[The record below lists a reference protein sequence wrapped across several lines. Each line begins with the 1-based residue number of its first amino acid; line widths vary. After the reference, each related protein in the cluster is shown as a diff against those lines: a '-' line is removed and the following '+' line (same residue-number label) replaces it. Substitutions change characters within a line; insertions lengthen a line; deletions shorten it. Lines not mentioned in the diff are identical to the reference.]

1 MKNLLLT
8 TAIAFALTM
17 PAYAAGTH
25 GGGHDAVKTEETD
38 GHGDHGGHGDEN
50 AEEAHD
56 GDDHADGHAEMS
68 IGKPGTE
75 ADVTRT
81 VDVTMLETDD
91 GEMLFTPTSL
101 DIAKGET
108 IRFNIMN
115 NGELEHEFVIDTLAG
130 NAEHKE
136 LMAKFDMEHDD
147 PNSVRLDEGGSG
159 EIIWTF
165 ANEGTFEFACLIPG
179 HYESGMHGPI
189 TVGEKQAQAEVILAT
204 SVIEYTAGKIKKI
217 NAKSGKVTIIHG
229 PLTNLDMPAMTMVFR
244 ADEATIAR
252 MSEGQD
258 IEFVAD
264 RVKGKLTVTE
274 MK

>member
-8 TAIAFALTM
+8 TAIAFAFTA
-17 PAYAAGTH
+17 PAYASGSH
-25 GGGHDAVKTEETD
+25 DGGHDEVKVEKTD

-50 AEEAHD
+50 AKDTHGGD
-56 GDDHADGHAEMS
+56 GHADGHAEMM
-68 IGKPGTE
+68 IGKPGAA
-75 ADVTRT
+75 ADVTHT
-81 VDVTMLETDD
+81 IDVTMRETDD
-91 GEMLFTPTSL
+91 GEMLFAPTSL

-115 NGELEHEFVIDTLAG
+115 KGELEHEFVIDTLDG

-136 LMAKFDMEHDD
+136 MMAKFDMEHDD

-159 EIIWTF
+159 EVIWTF
-165 ANEGTFEFACLIPG
+165 SNAGTFEFACLIPG

-189 TVGEKQAQAEVILAT
+189 TVAEKMAEGAVEYAT
-204 SVIEYTAGKIKKI
+204 GKIKKI
-217 NAKSGKVTIIHG
+217 KKKSGKVTIIHG
-229 PLTNLDMPAMTMVFR
+229 PLLSLDMPAMTMVFR
-244 ADEATIAR
+244 ADEAMIAK
-252 MSEGQD
+252 MSEGQN

-264 RVKGKLTVTE
+264 RVKGKLTVVE